1 MVWTLSA
8 LTSQNKNGGVSVG
21 TFVNFV
27 WVTIGDFFLSDH
39 ISAKEEDK
47 ELKLAGMVK
56 RKCNE
61 HVLVVLR

>member
-1 MVWTLSA
+1 M
-8 LTSQNKNGGVSVG
+8 G

-27 WVTIGDFFLSDH
+27 WVTIGKNFFNDH

-47 ELKLAGMVK
+47 ELYLAGMVI

-61 HVLVVLR
+61 HVQVVLIRNYARLLFF

>member
-1 MVWTLSA
+1 M
-8 LTSQNKNGGVSVG
+8 G

-27 WVTIGDFFLSDH
+27 WVTIGEKFFNNH

-47 ELKLAGMVK
+47 ELKLTGMVI

-61 HVLVVLR
+61 HIQVVLR